1 MVTAALRR
9 ARARLV
15 KLLEAAA
22 ALVVVAAAFVFRVRA
37 QLLDV
42 AGAVCLALFVARYV
56 DGGALAVAAVWLM
69 LTAYNLE
76 RDGQPRRPLRRRA
89 ES

>member
-1 MVTAALRR
+1 MVTGLLRR
-9 ARARLV
+9 ARARAV
-15 KLLEAAA
+15 KLVEAAA
-22 ALVVVAAAFVFRVRA
+22 ALVLWVAAVAVRLRA
-37 QLLDV
+37 QLLDL

-76 RDGQPRRPLRRRA
+76 RDGQTRRARRRRV